1 MDNLMMLLCKLAR
14 QAGMPHYFSL
24 VKKIIN
30 KVGDKHIGRL
40 LLNAETDLNTVK
52 NYLDGIDESKQIQ
65 RVLHIDLD
73 MSMMRIKLSKPKP

>member
-1 MDNLMMLLCKLAR
+1 MMLLWQLAR

-24 VKKIIN
+24 GEKIIN

-52 NYLDGIDESKQIQ
+52 TILMALMKANKFNACCMLI
-65 RVLHIDLD
+65 
-73 MSMMRIKLSKPKP
+73 

>member
-1 MDNLMMLLCKLAR
+1 MQIAR
-14 QAGMPHYFSL
+14 QAGNATLFSL
-24 VKKIIN
+24 GEKIVN

-65 RVLHIDLD
+65 RVVHVDLI
-73 MSMMRIKLSKPKP
+73 MSTMQIKLNKPKP